1 MNNQF
6 NENQPFSLHYMGQ
19 HPVGSF
25 PRQQPIPP
33 PFYQMVFP
41 PGLIHSIN
49 GAVVQEEANWKEMKE
64 IEEYMDEELK
74 GSQEREC
81 LEELNQISKEFI
93 QAEKS
98 LNDTRWARWMEI
110 PEMADEMDAWE
121 DVTNQKENLHALIAR
136 SPQGAGTYVIPDYR
150 VRWRRDGDDEVAEGG
165 YSAETIPN
173 TTVGFLDIFPKRK
186 ERCAPTTTQND
197 ENQLVLDK
205 NNRIL
210 ITATVTNKGVRYS
223 NARSIF
229 GPIYVDNKYQKYL
242 PNTGSEVKLIAGL
255 KSIVNGFGKE
265 YTHPLNCY
273 RIL

>member
-1 MNNQF
+1 MLFFEPDPETGRTRLTRDPVISTRAGVRRRGSSSGNW
-6 NENQPFSLHYMGQ
+6 PKYSL
-19 HPVGSF
+19 
-25 PRQQPIPP
+25 
-33 PFYQMVFP
+33 
-41 PGLIHSIN
+41 
-49 GAVVQEEANWKEMKE
+49 AVETW
-64 IEEYMDEELK
+64 
-74 GSQEREC
+74 
-81 LEELNQISKEFI
+81 
-93 QAEKS
+93 
-98 LNDTRWARWMEI
+98 
-110 PEMADEMDAWE
+110 
-121 DVTNQKENLHALIAR
+121 
-136 SPQGAGTYVIPDYR
+136 
-150 VRWRRDGDDEVAEGG
+150 RDGDDEVAEGG
-165 YSAETIPN
+165 HSAETIPN

-229 GPIYVDNKYQKYL
+229 GPIYVDKKYQKYL